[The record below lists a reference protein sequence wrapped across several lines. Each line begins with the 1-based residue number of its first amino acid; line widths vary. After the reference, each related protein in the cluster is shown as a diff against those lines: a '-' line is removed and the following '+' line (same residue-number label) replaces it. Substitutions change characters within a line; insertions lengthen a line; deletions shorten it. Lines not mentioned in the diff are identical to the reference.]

1 MGDLISVILGVTIVI
16 VILVVISIKKMIYI
30 CGPNEILIFAGAK
43 KTSTTARKTKLGYK
57 LINRGMGLRIPLLED
72 VYKMDLTNIP
82 IEVNIASAFSKG
94 GIPLSIDAVANVK
107 ISGREPYVHN
117 AIERFLGKSKQEISR
132 IAQETL
138 EGNLR
143 GVLASLT
150 PEQVNEDKAAFTR
163 KLLDEADED
172 LSKLGILLDNL
183 QIQNIS
189 DKVDYLDS
197 IGRKKSAELQ
207 RDAKI
212 AEAINKATSLINDA
226 ENTMKTTVRQINTKV
241 AIVKQN
247 ATKTLNDLK
256 SRRSALISEAI
267 KPVNKEIARTR
278 GEIEINKASLEKII
292 LKLEADII
300 KPAEAKRDR
309 LIEEAKTQSAQLIAE
324 ATANAESLRDVVKS
338 WKSAGDNAR
347 NIFLMEK
354 IDPILDTIVGSIKE
368 IKIDKVTVID
378 KNLTNGESGNPIVK
392 AISSLEQLKSATGID
407 ATAIVNKLK
416 RLSDTKKS

>member
-1 MGDLISVILGVTIVI
+1 MGDILSVIIGVTIVV

-43 KTSTTARKTKLGYK
+43 KTSTTNRKTKLGYK

-82 IEVNIASAFSKG
+82 IEVNIDNAFSRG
-94 GIPLSIDAVANVK
+94 GIPLTISTVANVK
-107 ISGREPYVHN
+107 ISGNEPHVHN
-117 AIERFLGKSKQEISR
+117 AIERFLGKSKLEISK

-150 PEQVNEDKAAFTR
+150 PEEVNEDKAAFTR

-212 AEAINKATSLINDA
+212 AEAMNEATSLINDA
-226 ENTMKTTVRQINTKV
+226 ENIMKTTVREVNTKIAV
-241 AIVKQN
+241 IKQN
-247 ATKTLNDLK
+247 ATKALNDLR
-256 SRRSALISEAI
+256 SRKDALISEAI

-278 GEIEINKASLEKII
+278 GEIDVNRASLEKIV
-292 LKLEADII
+292 LKLEADVI

-324 ATANAESLRDVVKS
+324 ATASAESLREVVKS
-338 WKSAGDNAR
+338 WKAAGANAR

-354 IDPILDTIVGSIKE
+354 IDPILDTVVNSIQE
-368 IKIDKVTVID
+368 INIGKVTVID
-378 KNLTNGESGNPIVK
+378 KNLTSGEGSNPIVK
-392 AISSLEQLKSATGID
+392 AISSLEQLKAATGID
-407 ATAIVNKLK
+407 ASAIVSKLK
-416 RLSDTKKS
+416 RISDNKS

>member
-1 MGDLISVILGVTIVI
+1 MGDIVSVILGIAIVV
-16 VILVVISIKKMIYI
+16 VILFVVSIKKMIYI
-30 CGPNEILIFAGAK
+30 CGPNEILIFAGSK
-43 KTSTTARKTKLGYK
+43 RPPVGGRKTKLGYK
-57 LINRGMGLRIPLLED
+57 LITRGMGLRIPLLED

-82 IEVNIASAFSKG
+82 IEVNIESAFSKG
-94 GIPLSIDAVANVK
+94 GIPLSINAVANVK

-117 AIERFLGKSKQEISR
+117 AIERFLGKSKHEISG

-150 PEQVNEDKAAFTR
+150 PEEVNEDKAAFTR
-163 KLLDEADED
+163 KLLEEADED
-172 LSKLGILLDNL
+172 LSKLGIILDNL

-189 DKVDYLDS
+189 DKVNYLNS

-212 AEAINKATSLINDA
+212 AEVVNKSTSIVNEA
-226 ENTMKTTVRQINTKV
+226 ENTMKTTIRQLNTQI

-256 SRRSALISEAI
+256 SRRNALIAEAI

-278 GEIEINKASLEKII
+278 GEIEVNKASLEKIK
-292 LKLEADII
+292 LKLEADVI
-300 KPAEAKRDR
+300 KPAEAKRDK
-309 LIEEAKTQSAQLIAE
+309 LIEYAKTQSAQMMAE
-324 ATANAESLRDVVKS
+324 ATANAESLKEVIRS
-338 WKSAGDNAR
+338 WKAAGDNAR

-354 IDPILDTIVGSIKE
+354 IDPILDTIVNAIQE
-368 IKIDKVTVID
+368 IDIDKITVID
-378 KNLTNGESGNPIVK
+378 KKLTSGEDSNAIVK
-392 AISSLEQLKSATGID
+392 AISSLEQLKAATGID

-416 RLSDTKKS
+416 RLAETKKS

>member
-1 MGDLISVILGVTIVI
+1 MGDLISVILGVAIVI
-16 VILVVISIKKMIYI
+16 VILVIISIKKMIYI

-82 IEVNIASAFSKG
+82 IEVNIDSAFSKG
-94 GIPLSIDAVANVK
+94 GIPLSINAVANVK
-107 ISGREPYVHN
+107 VSGREPYVHN

-150 PEQVNEDKAAFTR
+150 PEQVNEDKAAFTK
-163 KLLDEADED
+163 KLVEEADED
-172 LSKLGILLDNL
+172 LSKLGIILDNL

-212 AEAINKATSLINDA
+212 AEAINKATSLVNDA
-226 ENTMKTTVRQINTKV
+226 ENTMKTTIRQINTKV

-278 GEIEINKASLEKII
+278 GEIDINKASLEKII

-324 ATANAESLRDVVKS
+324 ATASAESLRDVVKS

-354 IDPILDTIVGSIKE
+354 IDPILDTIVGSIKD

-378 KNLTNGESGNPIVK
+378 KNLTSGEDSNPIVK

-407 ATAIVNKLK
+407 ASAIVNKLK
-416 RLSDTKKS
+416 RLSDTKKA

>member
-1 MGDLISVILGVTIVI
+1 MGDIISVIVGVTIVI
-16 VILVVISIKKMIYI
+16 VILVIISIKKMIYI

-43 KTSTTARKTKLGYK
+43 KTTTTSRKTKLGYK

-82 IEVNIASAFSKG
+82 IEVNIDSAFSKG
-94 GIPLSIDAVANVK
+94 GIPLSINAVANVK
-107 ISGREPYVHN
+107 ISGTEYVHN

-150 PEQVNEDKAAFTR
+150 PEEVNEDKAAFTR

-172 LSKLGILLDNL
+172 LSKLGIVLDNL

-212 AEAINKATSLINDA
+212 AEAMNRATSLINDA
-226 ENTMKTTVRQINTKV
+226 ENTMKTTVRQINTKI
-241 AIVKQN
+241 AIVRQN
-247 ATKTLNDLK
+247 ATKNLNDLK
-256 SRRSALISEAI
+256 SRRNALISEAI

-278 GEIEINKASLEKII
+278 GEIDINKASLEKII

-309 LIEEAKTQSAQLIAE
+309 LIEVAKTESAQLIAE
-324 ATANAESLRDVVKS
+324 ATASAESLKDLVKS

-354 IDPILDTIVGSIKE
+354 IDPILDTIVNSIKD
-368 IKIDKVTVID
+368 IKIGKITVID
-378 KNLTNGESGNPIVK
+378 KNLTSGEAGNPIVK
-392 AISSLEQLKSATGID
+392 AISSLEQLKAATGID

-416 RLSDTKKS
+416 RLSDSGKKA

>member
-1 MGDLISVILGVTIVI
+1 MGDLISVILGVAIVI

-30 CGPNEILIFAGAK
+30 CGPNEILVFAGAK
-43 KTSTTARKTKLGYK
+43 KLSTTGRKTKLGYK

-82 IEVNIASAFSKG
+82 IEVNIDSAFSKG
-94 GIPLSIDAVANVK
+94 GIPLSINAVANVK

-117 AIERFLGKSKQEISR
+117 AIERFLGKSNQEISR

-150 PEQVNEDKAAFTR
+150 PEEVNEDKRAFTK
-163 KLLDEADED
+163 KLLEEADED
-172 LSKLGILLDNL
+172 LSKLGIILDNL

-226 ENTMKTTVRQINTKV
+226 DNTMKTTVRQINTKI

-256 SRRSALISEAI
+256 SRRNALIAEAI

-278 GEIEINKASLEKII
+278 GQIEINKASLEKII
-292 LKLEADII
+292 LKLEAEII

-324 ATANAESLRDVVKS
+324 ATASAESLNDLVKS
-338 WKSAGDNAR
+338 WKAAGNNAR

-354 IDPILDTIVGSIKE
+354 IDPILDTVVDSIKD
-368 IKIDKVTVID
+368 IKIDKITVID
-378 KNLTNGESGNPIVK
+378 KNLTNGEGGNPIVK

-416 RLSDTKKS
+416 RLSDTKKA